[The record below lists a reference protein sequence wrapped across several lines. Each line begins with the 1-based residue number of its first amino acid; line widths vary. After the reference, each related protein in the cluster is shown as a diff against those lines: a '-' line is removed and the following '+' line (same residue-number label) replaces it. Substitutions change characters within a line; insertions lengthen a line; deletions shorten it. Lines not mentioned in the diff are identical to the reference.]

1 MGRLDQ
7 PLCWS
12 PTIRPSPLVYGHN
25 AALHGRAYRRG
36 ASPAARVSHGEHMR
50 SSGRGL
56 VLEYMHDGDLTFNG
70 AITIT
75 YARHL

>member
-1 MGRLDQ
+1 MQWVGLVS
-7 PLCWS
+7 LYTCCS
-12 PTIRPSPLVYGHN
+12 PFALGLGHN
-25 AALHGRAYRRG
+25 VALYGRAYRRVD
-36 ASPAARVSHGEHMR
+36 SPAARVSHGERVR

-56 VLEYMHDGDLTFNG
+56 VLEYMHDGDLAFNG